1 MDATTLVN
9 GQPSNTLDVSDRGLA
24 YGDGVFETI
33 ALSQG
38 QVQLWHHHKQRLITG
53 LITLGIVSDEA
64 SALTLISSIV
74 ADIKAAYLLFPHPQ
88 GVIKIIV
95 TRGSGG
101 RGYRAPNLPLP
112 NRIVSIMPWPSGR
125 SHLSSGG
132 VRVRIC
138 QHRWSTNTALAGVK
152 HLNRLDQ
159 VMARNEWND
168 DNIHEGIMLNQV
180 GGVISGVMS
189 SLFIEIDGAL
199 ITPKLDQCGINGT
212 MAQVVHVI
220 ANQFGIPL
228 VQQEVTL
235 EMLLYADAVF
245 VTNSLNGIWPVVE
258 LVSETPNIDSTEW
271 PISAL
276 TKKFQEA
283 LTQKLSEQLAVGD
296 LC

>member
-1 MDATTLVN
+1 MDAKTLVN

-38 QVQLWHHHKQRLITG
+38 QVQLWPGHKQRLVTG
-53 LITLGIVSDEA
+53 LITLGIVTDEA
-64 SALTLISSIV
+64 LALTLVSSIV
-74 ADIKAAYLLFPHPQ
+74 ADIKAAYLLFAHPQ
-88 GVIKIIV
+88 GVIKITV

-101 RGYRAPNLPLP
+101 RGYLAPNLLLP
-112 NRIVSIMPWPSGR
+112 TRIVSIMPWPPGR
-125 SHLSSGG
+125 SHLSFGG
-132 VRVRIC
+132 VCVRIC
-138 QHRWSTNTALAGVK
+138 QHRWSTNRALAGVK

-159 VMARNEWND
+159 VMARNEWSD
-168 DNIHEGIMLNQV
+168 DNIHEGIMLNQA

-189 SLFIEIDGAL
+189 NLFIEIDGAL

-220 ANQFGIPL
+220 AKQCDIPL

-235 EMLLYADAVF
+235 EMLLDADAAF
-245 VTNSLNGIWPVVE
+245 FTNSLNGIWPIVE
-258 LVSETPNIDSTEW
+258 LVSEMPNGDSTVW

-276 TKKFQEA
+276 IKKLQEA
-283 LTQKLSEQLAVGD
+283 LMQNLSEQLAVGD